1 MVACSFIRGCLHVSL
16 GLWVSA
22 YWYMHVVL
30 CPLNRI
36 DMTRVVKE
44 GEKGKEYG
52 LDSVSCPGR
61 RVIRSMKRKHD
72 DINHIQKVRV

>member
-1 MVACSFIRGCLHVSL
+1 MILFVSVDRRMDE
-16 GLWVSA
+16 WV
-22 YWYMHVVL
+22 
-30 CPLNRI
+30 PLNRI

-61 RVIRSMKRKHD
+61 RVTRNMKRKHD

>member
-1 MVACSFIRGCLHVSL
+1 M
-16 GLWVSA
+16 
-22 YWYMHVVL
+22 
-30 CPLNRI
+30 PLNRI

-61 RVIRSMKRKHD
+61 RVIRNMKRKHD
-72 DINHIQKVRV
+72 DINHIQEVRV

>member
-1 MVACSFIRGCLHVSL
+1 M
-16 GLWVSA
+16 
-22 YWYMHVVL
+22 
-30 CPLNRI
+30 PLNCI

-61 RVIRSMKRKHD
+61 RVTQNMKRKHG
-72 DINHIQKVRV
+72 DINHIQEVRV